1 MGRSDNAR
9 KHQSSN
15 PLQRWLIARFYRRLA
30 ALLDGIEGATLLDAG
45 CGEGF
50 GMRELGDAWP
60 GHWVAVDADADAL
73 GGSAWPPS
81 VQRVRADV
89 CHLPFEDRRFDIVI
103 ATEVLE
109 HLADPRAGLRE
120 LARVAR
126 RCVVLTVPNE
136 PWFRLANLARG
147 KNLAALGNDRGHVQH
162 WSARRFAALVAE
174 ELVVARVVTAFP
186 WTLVLAHRRAPQR
199 RRRQNGLIPQGET
212 AEDSDLPVAHQKGT
226 GTFPS
231 S

>member
-1 MGRSDNAR
+1 MRERPMGRSDNAR
-9 KHQSSN
+9 KHQSRN

-30 ALLDGIEGATLLDAG
+30 ALLDGIEGAMLLDAG
-45 CGEGF
+45 CDEGF
-50 GMRELGDAWP
+50 GMRELADARP
-60 GHWVAVDADADAL
+60 GCWVAVDIDGDAL
-73 GGSAWPPS
+73 GGSAWPPF

-89 CHLPFEDRRFDIVI
+89 CHLPFADRRFDIVI

-126 RCVVLTVPNE
+126 RHVVLTVPNE

-186 WTLVLAHRRAPQR
+186 WTLVLARRRAPQASMEAKQVDSAGRNR
-199 RRRQNGLIPQGET
+199 RRW
-212 AEDSDLPVAHQKGT
+212 
-226 GTFPS
+226 
-231 S
+231 